1 LEFFS
6 KQEFVR
12 LDQEHDQKLARKGA
26 KHHKK
31 YCEKCHEDSGRSSED
46 DAGILAGQWMLYLT
60 YSMDDFTSGRRDME
74 KKMKKKLDLMMK
86 EQGDEGMKQL
96 IHFYGSQ
103 K

>member
-1 LEFFS
+1 
-6 KQEFVR
+6 
-12 LDQEHDQKLARKGA
+12 
-26 KHHKK
+26 
-31 YCEKCHEDSGRSSED
+31 
-46 DAGILAGQWMLYLT
+46 
-60 YSMDDFTSGRRDME
+60 MDDFTSGRRGME